1 MIICDQKNINHLK
14 ILTMKKNFLL
24 SVVIL
29 FITTGAYTQGCVIV
43 RNISGF
49 GQYNLT
55 DNAFST
61 SNWQMNVTTR
71 YFKSFRDFKGATDQK
86 TPENNQ
92 SINRVFSV
100 DMSIDRILNKG
111 WSVNISLPVTSN
123 SRSSTAEHGGANTT
137 RHITHSFGI
146 GDIRLCVYKW
156 LVTPRVRQKINVQ
169 LGLGIKLPTGDYKY
183 QDYFYKNDS
192 TKTLAPVNPSI
203 QLGDGGTGI
212 VTELNTFYIFNK
224 TISLYGN
231 LYYLINPREQNGT
244 SATAGKAATTLQIK
258 SGSDI
263 NSVPDIYSLRG
274 GVNFNFQHTS
284 FSIGLREEGIP
295 VNDLIGGSNGNRRA
309 GYNLSL
315 EPGIIYKMK
324 KISVYAYVPIIISR
338 KIKQS
343 VPDKL
348 ISEITGVQT
357 ITQGGFA
364 NYLVFIGAQ
373 FKF

>member
-1 MIICDQKNINHLK
+1 
-14 ILTMKKNFLL
+14 MKKFFFL
-24 SVVIL
+24 SFAML
-29 FITTGAYTQGCVIV
+29 FITVAAYTQGCVIV

-71 YFKSFRDFKGATDQK
+71 YFKSFRDYKGTTDQK
-86 TPENNQ
+86 TPAINQ
-92 SINRVFSV
+92 SINHVFSM
-100 DMSIDRILNKG
+100 DISISRILDKG
-111 WSVNISLPVTSN
+111 WSFNFSLPITSN
-123 SRSSTAEHGGANTT
+123 SRSATTEHGGANTT

-146 GDIRLCVYKW
+146 GDIRFVTYKW
-156 LVTPRVRQKINVQ
+156 LIAPTVKQKINFQ

-212 VTELNTFYIFNK
+212 ITELNTFYIFNK
-224 TISLYGN
+224 HISLYGN

-244 SATAGKAATTLQIK
+244 SATTGKTATTLQIK
-258 SGSDI
+258 TGSDI
-263 NSVPDIYSLRG
+263 NSVPDIYSMRAG
-274 GVNFNFQHTS
+274 AIINFEKVS
-284 FSIGLREEGIP
+284 FSVGIRKEGIP
-295 VNDLIGGSNGNRRA
+295 VNDVVGGSNGNRRA
-309 GYNLSL
+309 GYNLSF

-324 KISVYAYVPIIISR
+324 KMSVYAYVPVIMSR

-348 ISEITGVQT
+348 ATKITGVET

-364 NYLVFIGAQ
+364 DYLVFIGAQ
-373 FKF
+373 VKF

>member
-1 MIICDQKNINHLK
+1 MIMCDQKNINYLK
-14 ILTMKKNFLL
+14 ILTMKKFFFLSFVL
-24 SVVIL
+24 L
-29 FITTGAYTQGCVIV
+29 FITAAAYTQGCVIV

-61 SNWQMNVTTR
+61 SNWQMNLTTR
-71 YFKSFRDFKGATDQK
+71 YFKSFRDYKGTTDQK

-92 SINRVFSV
+92 SINRVFSMDISV
-100 DMSIDRILNKG
+100 NRILNKG

-137 RHITHSFGI
+137 RHITRSFGI
-146 GDIRLCVYKW
+146 GDIRLSAYKW
-156 LVTPRVRQKINVQ
+156 LLAPAVRQKINVQ

-183 QDYFYKNDS
+183 QGYFYKNDS
-192 TKTLAPVNPSI
+192 TKVLAPVNPSI

-212 VTELNTFYIFNK
+212 LTELNTFYIFNK

-244 SATAGKAATTLQIK
+244 SATAGKAATALQIK

-263 NSVPDIYSLRG
+263 NSVPDIYSIRAG
-274 GVNFNFQHTS
+274 TNFNFQHIS
-284 FSIGLREEGIP
+284 FSIGLRKEGIP

-315 EPGIIYKMK
+315 EPGIIYKIK
-324 KISVYAYVPIIISR
+324 KISVYAYIPVIISR

-343 VPDKL
+343 VPDKMV
-348 ISEITGVQT
+348 SEITGVQT